1 MVLIPVQVHGEDLN
15 RRREIAM
22 YRPRRLA
29 AALLALLPLGAAA
42 QIGPPPS
49 PTATRPVVAPPPT
62 PAPLPIPAQPAP
74 ADSLSGQM
82 APVKSSSQTQQQ
94 LRTHP
99 IQSKGPS
106 QPAPMRGPAVQ
117 SKVYDRNGRIIPG
130 VKQVGP
136 NRVLDTRTGR
146 YYDAVPSGD
155 GQQIKP

>member
-1 MVLIPVQVHGEDLN
+1 VLIPVPVHGEDLN

-29 AALLALLPLGAAA
+29 AALLVLLPLTAAA
-42 QIGPPPS
+42 QIGPPPR
-49 PTATRPVVAPPPT
+49 PTATRPVVPPSPA
-62 PAPLPIPAQPAP
+62 PAPLPIPVQPAP

-106 QPAPMRGPAVQ
+106 QPAPMQGPAVQ
-117 SKVYDRNGRIIPG
+117 SKVYDRQGRIIPG

-146 YYDAVPSGD
+146 YYDAIPSGD

>member
-1 MVLIPVQVHGEDLN
+1 
-15 RRREIAM
+15 M

-29 AALLALLPLGAAA
+29 AALLVLLPLTAAA
-42 QIGPPPS
+42 QIGPPPR
-49 PTATRPVVAPPPT
+49 PTATRPVVT
-62 PAPLPIPAQPAP
+62 PQPAP
-74 ADSLSGQM
+74 QPPAVQPVPVDSLSDRM
-82 APVKSSSQTQQQ
+82 APVKSSSQTQQQQ

-99 IQSKGPS
+99 IQSKGPA
-106 QPAPMRGPAVQ
+106 QPAPLQGPAVQ
-117 SKVYDRNGRIIPG
+117 SKVYDRHGRIIPG

>member
-1 MVLIPVQVHGEDLN
+1 
-15 RRREIAM
+15 M

-29 AALLALLPLGAAA
+29 AALLVLLPLIAAA

-49 PTATRPVVAPPPT
+49 PTATRPVVTPQPT
-62 PAPLPIPAQPAP
+62 PTPLPTPVQPAP
-74 ADSLSGQM
+74 VESLSGQM
-82 APVKSSSQTQQQ
+82 APVKSSAQTQQQ

-106 QPAPMRGPAVQ
+106 QPTPMQGPAVQ
-117 SKVYDRNGRIIPG
+117 SKVYDRHGRIIPG
-130 VKQVGP
+130 ARQVSP

-146 YYDAVPSGD
+146 YYDSIPSGD

>member
-1 MVLIPVQVHGEDLN
+1 MALIPARVHGEGLN

-29 AALLALLPLGAAA
+29 AALLVLLPLSAAA
-42 QIGPPPS
+42 QIGPPPK
-49 PTATRPVVAPPPT
+49 PTATRPVVAPQPT
-62 PAPLPIPAQPAP
+62 PTPLPIPVQPAP
-74 ADSLSGQM
+74 VDSLSGQM

-106 QPAPMRGPAVQ
+106 QPAPMQGPAVQ
-117 SKVYDRNGRIIPG
+117 GKVYDRHGRIIPG
-130 VKQVGP
+130 ARQVSP

-146 YYDAVPSGD
+146 YYDSIPSGD

>member
-1 MVLIPVQVHGEDLN
+1 VLIPVPVHGEGLN
-15 RRREIAM
+15 RCPEIAM
-22 YRPRRLA
+22 YRSRRLA
-29 AALLALLPLGAAA
+29 AALLALLPLAAGA
-42 QIGPPPS
+42 QIGPPPK
-49 PTATRPVVAPPPT
+49 PTATRPVVTPQPT
-62 PAPLPIPAQPAP
+62 PVPLPAPVQPAP

-82 APVKSSSQTQQQ
+82 APVKSSTQTQQQ

-106 QPAPMRGPAVQ
+106 QPAPMQGPAVQ
-117 SKVYDRNGRIIPG
+117 GKVYDRHGRILPG

-146 YYDAVPSGD
+146 YYDSLPSAD

>member
-1 MVLIPVQVHGEDLN
+1 MVLIPVQVHGEGLN

-22 YRPRRLA
+22 YRPRPLA
-29 AALLALLPLGAAA
+29 AALLVLLPLTAAA
-42 QIGPPPS
+42 QIGPPPK
-49 PTATRPVVAPPPT
+49 PTATRPVVAPQPT
-62 PAPLPIPAQPAP
+62 PTPLPIPVQPAP

-106 QPAPMRGPAVQ
+106 QPAPMQGPAVQ
-117 SKVYDRNGRIIPG
+117 GKVYDRYGRIVPG
-130 VKQVGP
+130 ARQVSP

-146 YYDAVPSGD
+146 YYDSIPSGD

>member
-1 MVLIPVQVHGEDLN
+1 
-15 RRREIAM
+15 
-22 YRPRRLA
+22 
-29 AALLALLPLGAAA
+29 
-42 QIGPPPS
+42 
-49 PTATRPVVAPPPT
+49 
-62 PAPLPIPAQPAP
+62 
-74 ADSLSGQM
+74 
-82 APVKSSSQTQQQ
+82 PVKSSSQTQQQ